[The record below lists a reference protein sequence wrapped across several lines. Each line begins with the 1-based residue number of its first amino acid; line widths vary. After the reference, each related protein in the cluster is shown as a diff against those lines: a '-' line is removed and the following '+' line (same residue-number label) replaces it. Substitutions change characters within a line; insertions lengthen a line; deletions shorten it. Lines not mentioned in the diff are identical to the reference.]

1 MVEIS
6 KSINILEAEVMEMLY
21 SVSGFHYRLQ
31 NGSRLKLPR
40 EKQESIS
47 EGPTSSIVKAT
58 EFFPGLLEMPNI
70 SNGIEYF

>member
-21 SVSGFHYRLQ
+21 SVSEFHYCLQ

-47 EGPTSSIVKAT
+47 
-58 EFFPGLLEMPNI
+58 
-70 SNGIEYF
+70 

>member
-21 SVSGFHYRLQ
+21 SVSEFHYHLQ
-31 NGSRLKLPR
+31 NGSRLKLSR

-47 EGPTSSIVKAT
+47 
-58 EFFPGLLEMPNI
+58 
-70 SNGIEYF
+70 